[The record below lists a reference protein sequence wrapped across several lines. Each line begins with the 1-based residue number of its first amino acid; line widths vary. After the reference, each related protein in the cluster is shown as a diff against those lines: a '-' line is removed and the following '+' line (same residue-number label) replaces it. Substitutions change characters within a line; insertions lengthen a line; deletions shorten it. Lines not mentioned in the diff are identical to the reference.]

1 MDHNQIELD
10 TWVNILTRN
19 VLFLVWD
26 RCCTYS
32 MQAQSHGAREL
43 LDCISKSNLLL
54 NDQYFQSNKGQP
66 LHATHGKSHLVCMCI
81 PSSYK
86 REFGFISIPLQNMC
100 SIKIFLKYT

>member
-32 MQAQSHGAREL
+32 MQA
-43 LDCISKSNLLL
+43 
-54 NDQYFQSNKGQP
+54 
-66 LHATHGKSHLVCMCI
+66 
-81 PSSYK
+81 
-86 REFGFISIPLQNMC
+86 
-100 SIKIFLKYT
+100 